1 MTPRRL
7 LQIIVALETLIG
19 PLAAVAQPVAPGSVT
34 TAPLSAAAP
43 APAMGMTLLAL
54 LVVVLGGTGAY
65 LLRRTSRDVM
75 AKLVCVVAL
84 TTLAGIGYAFVAIG
98 DTYTVEGAQCGVQ
111 TVQVFD
117 ANAENTLESHC
128 PNLIRIVDIQ
138 VGTCTVFDPPGPCS
152 IGQVLANNESC
163 TLPVCGIAP

>member
-19 PLAAVAQPVAPGSVT
+19 PLAAVAQPLSPGSVT
-34 TAPLSAAAP
+34 TAPVSAP

-54 LVVVLGGTGAY
+54 LVVVLGGGGAY
-65 LLRRTSRDVM
+65 FLRRTSGDVM
-75 AKLVCVVAL
+75 AKLVFVVAL
-84 TTLAGIGYAFVAIG
+84 TTVAGIGYAFIG
-98 DTYTVEGAQCGVQ
+98 IGGTYTVEGPQCGMQ

-117 ANAENTLESHC
+117 ASVQNTLESHC

-138 VGTCTVFDPPGPCS
+138 VKPCTLVDPAAPCS

-163 TLPVCGIAP
+163 TLPLCDVVP

>member
-19 PLAAVAQPVAPGSVT
+19 PLAVVAQPVAPGSVT
-34 TAPLSAAAP
+34 TAPVSAP
-43 APAMGMTLLAL
+43 APAMGMTLLAV
-54 LVVVLGGTGAY
+54 LVVVLGGAGAY
-65 LLRRTSRDVM
+65 FLRRTSGDVI
-75 AKLVCVVAL
+75 AKVGFVVAL
-84 TTLAGIGYAFVAIG
+84 ITAAGIGYAFVAVG
-98 DTYTVEGAQCGVQ
+98 DTYTVEGAQCGMQ

-117 ANAENTLESHC
+117 ANVENTLESRC

-138 VGTCTVFDPPGPCS
+138 VGRCTVFDPPGPCS

-163 TLPVCGIAP
+163 TLPVCGILP